1 MSSWAVLVELALL
14 GRVETD
20 EGSSGLNGPKVI
32 AVGDGPLPDPL
43 LQSAYDEVA
52 QRTQRVQPLVLAIG
66 GGLYKPVMERVLGCS
81 L

>member
-20 EGSSGLNGPKVI
+20 EGPAGLNGPKVI

-43 LQSAYDEVA
+43 LQSAYA
-52 QRTQRVQPLVLAIG
+52 G
-66 GGLYKPVMERVLGCS
+66 S
-81 L
+81 LSAPSVSSRSSSPSAAVCTSR